1 MIQSF
6 VYQVP
11 KFNAKVNE
19 LTEKMKN
26 KQFDAAKT
34 IEMYESCLKLLS
46 EIYFYKTTLNNILSI
61 DSNIDDEETKDNI
74 VEMNKA
80 IDIFINETDKST
92 NDFIKSIETFYKFG
106 RATINEYYKL
116 KRQGKDV
123 LNLIEKINSINWLI

>member
-46 EIYFYKTTLNNILSI
+46 EIYFYKTTLALILI
-61 DSNIDDEETKDNI
+61 LMMK
-74 VEMNKA
+74 K
-80 IDIFINETDKST
+80 
-92 NDFIKSIETFYKFG
+92 
-106 RATINEYYKL
+106 
-116 KRQGKDV
+116 Q
-123 LNLIEKINSINWLI
+123 KIIL